1 MKIIDIKY
9 NPQIIKTNGKNPF
22 VVDGITFY
30 PDTIVS
36 YKGGYIL
43 PIINKNKKL
52 GNIFQ
57 DIGNYVTSAGK
68 WVTGATSDISDFL
81 KNSGL
86 VDIATDV
93 TGLIKAYNELTG
105 SNVSINNLTSSEQKQ
120 LQQTINTKT
129 NTTGTYTNSQL
140 TEIANI
146 LGGSSNNDI
155 NKYLPYIIGGGIF
168 LILLVLILKR

>member
-43 PIINKNKKL
+43 PIINTNKKL

-68 WVTGATSDISDFL
+68 WVTGATSDINDFL

-93 TGLIKAYNELTG
+93 TGLIKAYNEITG
-105 SNVSINNLTSSEQKQ
+105 SNVSINNLTSSQQKQ

-129 NTTGTYTNSQL
+129 NTTGQYTQSQL
-140 TEIANI
+140 NEIAGI
-146 LGGSSNNDI
+146 LGGNNNDI
-155 NKYLPYIIGGGIF
+155 NKYLPYIIGGGLF

>member
-43 PIINKNKKL
+43 PIINTNKKL

-93 TGLIKAYNELTG
+93 TGLIKAYNEITG
-105 SNVSINNLTSSEQKQ
+105 SNVSINNLTSSQQKQ

-129 NTTGTYTNSQL
+129 NTTGQYTQSQL
-140 TEIANI
+140 NEIAGI
-146 LGGSSNNDI
+146 LGGNNNDI
-155 NKYLPYIIGGGIF
+155 NKYLPYIIGGGLF

>member
-1 MKIIDIKY
+1 MRIIDIKY

-43 PIINKNKKL
+43 PIINTNKKL

-93 TGLIKAYNELTG
+93 TGLIKAYNEITG
-105 SNVSINNLTSSEQKQ
+105 SNVSINNLTSSQQKQ

-129 NTTGTYTNSQL
+129 NTTGQYTQSQL
-140 TEIANI
+140 NEIAGI
-146 LGGSSNNDI
+146 LGGNNNDI
-155 NKYLPYIIGGGIF
+155 NKYLPYIIGGGLF

>member
-43 PIINKNKKL
+43 PIININKKL

-93 TGLIKAYNELTG
+93 TGLIKAYNEITG
-105 SNVSINNLTSSEQKQ
+105 SNVSINNLTSSQQKQ

-129 NTTGTYTNSQL
+129 NTTGQYTQSQL
-140 TEIANI
+140 NEIAGI
-146 LGGSSNNDI
+146 LGGNNNDI
-155 NKYLPYIIGGGIF
+155 NKYLPYIIGGGLF

>member
-43 PIINKNKKL
+43 PIINTNKKL

-93 TGLIKAYNELTG
+93 TGLIKAYNEITG
-105 SNVSINNLTSSEQKQ
+105 SNVSINNLTSSQQKQ
-120 LQQTINTKT
+120 LRQTINTKT
-129 NTTGTYTNSQL
+129 NTTGQYTQSQL
-140 TEIANI
+140 NEIAGI
-146 LGGSSNNDI
+146 LGGNNNDI
-155 NKYLPYIIGGGIF
+155 NKYLPYIIGGGLF

>member
-9 NPQIIKTNGKNPF
+9 NPQIISTNKKNPF
-22 VVDGITFY
+22 VIDGITFY

-43 PIINKNKKL
+43 PIINTNKKL

-93 TGLIKAYNELTG
+93 TGLIKAYNEITG
-105 SNVSINNLTSSEQKQ
+105 SNVSINNLTSSQQKQ

-129 NTTGTYTNSQL
+129 NTTGQYTQSQL
-140 TEIANI
+140 NEIAGI
-146 LGGSSNNDI
+146 LGGNNNDI
-155 NKYLPYIIGGGIF
+155 NKYLPYIIGGGLF